1 MIDAQEKI
9 TIILDYFLDHKD
21 KQFDTTYVYDLQ
33 SKLDEYGSLTK
44 AQERALEN
52 IICSWKILI

>member
-44 AQERALEN
+44 SQERALEN

>member
-21 KQFDTTYVYDLQ
+21 KQFDTAYVYDLQ
-33 SKLDEYGSLTK
+33 EKLDEYGSLTK

-52 IICSWKILI
+52 IITSWKILL